1 MQPLHGNCLIAY
13 ARHKYILTMVNGEYR
28 YFNGGDLVF
37 ADASQIQVDKC
48 VENFVLV
55 SRDTL
60 SLFLPMLKE
69 EALKLHAHKKVP
81 SLLVHH
87 CTRDIPVFQE
97 VAQLS
102 QNKNLRY
109 AEMLRKRALIFALL
123 SVFLEDTQFIPLLL
137 NVLQPNMRTRVCTV
151 INNNNIAHEW
161 TLARIASEL
170 LMSPS
175 LLKKKLREEGTSY
188 SQLLTECR
196 MQRALQ
202 LIVIYGVSI
211 KRVAVSCGY
220 HSVSYFIYV
229 FRNYYGMT
237 PTEYQE
243 RSAQELPN
251 CGSAAS
257 MAAQG
262 IFYGT
267 DRSAE
272 GIRL

>member
-1 MQPLHGNCLIAY
+1 MQSLHGNCLIAY

-37 ADASQIQVDKC
+37 ADASQIRVDKC
-48 VENFVLV
+48 GEHFILV

-109 AEMLRKRALIFALL
+109 AETLRKRALIFALL
-123 SVFLEDTQFIPLLL
+123 SVFLEDEQFIPLLL

-151 INNNNIAHEW
+151 INNNIAHEW
-161 TLARIASEL
+161 T
-170 LMSPS
+170 
-175 LLKKKLREEGTSY
+175 
-188 SQLLTECR
+188 
-196 MQRALQ
+196 
-202 LIVIYGVSI
+202 
-211 KRVAVSCGY
+211 
-220 HSVSYFIYV
+220 
-229 FRNYYGMT
+229 
-237 PTEYQE
+237 
-243 RSAQELPN
+243 
-251 CGSAAS
+251 
-257 MAAQG
+257 
-262 IFYGT
+262 
-267 DRSAE
+267 
-272 GIRL
+272 

>member
-1 MQPLHGNCLIAY
+1 
-13 ARHKYILTMVNGEYR
+13 MVNGEYR

-69 EALKLHAHKKVP
+69 EALKLHVHKKVP

-87 CTRDIPVFQE
+87 CTREIPVFQE

-151 INNNNIAHEW
+151 INNNIAHEW

-202 LIVIYGVSI
+202 LIVIYGFQLSELQCPVDITACRIS
-211 KRVAVSCGY
+211 
-220 HSVSYFIYV
+220 FYV
-229 FRNYYGMT
+229 FEIIMG
-237 PTEYQE
+237 
-243 RSAQELPN
+243 
-251 CGSAAS
+251 
-257 MAAQG
+257 
-262 IFYGT
+262 
-267 DRSAE
+267 
-272 GIRL
+272 

>member
-1 MQPLHGNCLIAY
+1 MQSLHGNCLIAY

-37 ADASQIQVDKC
+37 ADASQIQVDKS
-48 VENFVLV
+48 VENIVLV

-60 SLFLPMLKE
+60 LLFLPLLKE
-69 EALKLHAHKKVP
+69 KALNIHLHKKVP
-81 SLLVHH
+81 PLLFHH
-87 CTRDIPVFQE
+87 CNRETPVFEE

-102 QNKNLRY
+102 QIKDLRY
-109 AEMLRKRALIFALL
+109 AEVLRKRALIFALL
-123 SVFLEDTQFIPLLL
+123 SVFLEDEQFTPLLL

-151 INNNNIAHEW
+151 INNNIAHEW
-161 TLARIASEL
+161 TLAHIAKEL

-175 LLKKKLREEGTSY
+175 LLKKKLREEDTSY

-196 MQRALQ
+196 MRHALQ
-202 LIVIYGVSI
+202 LIAMHGFSI

-243 RSAQELPN
+243 RSAQGLPN
-251 CGSAAS
+251 SDSAAS
-257 MAAQG
+257 TVAQDA
-262 IFYGT
+262 FYSAE
-267 DRSAE
+267 RSAE
-272 GIRL
+272 ELIL

>member
-69 EALKLHAHKKVP
+69 EALKLHVHKKVP

-102 QNKNLRY
+102 
-109 AEMLRKRALIFALL
+109 
-123 SVFLEDTQFIPLLL
+123 FIPLLL

-151 INNNNIAHEW
+151 INNNIAHEW

>member
-1 MQPLHGNCLIAY
+1 MYIKKFLHYSFITVPEIFLFFRKLRN
-13 ARHKYILTMVNGEYR
+13 YR
-28 YFNGGDLVF
+28 R
-37 ADASQIQVDKC
+37 I
-48 VENFVLV
+48 
-55 SRDTL
+55 R
-60 SLFLPMLKE
+60 
-69 EALKLHAHKKVP
+69 
-81 SLLVHH
+81 
-87 CTRDIPVFQE
+87 
-97 VAQLS
+97 
-102 QNKNLRY
+102 
-109 AEMLRKRALIFALL
+109 IFAMQKCY
-123 SVFLEDTQFIPLLL
+123 VKGQFIPLLL

-151 INNNNIAHEW
+151 INNNIAHEW

-211 KRVAVSCGY
+211 KRIAVSCGY

>member
-69 EALKLHAHKKVP
+69 EALKLHVHKKVP

-151 INNNNIAHEW
+151 INNNIAHEW

-237 PTEYQE
+237 PTSI
-243 RSAQELPN
+243 RSDRRRN
-251 CGSAAS
+251 YRTVGSAAS

>member
-151 INNNNIAHEW
+151 INNNIAHEW

-196 MQRALQ
+196 MSVLYNLLLYMGFQLSELQ
-202 LIVIYGVSI
+202 YPVDITACRISFTFFEIIMG
-211 KRVAVSCGY
+211 
-220 HSVSYFIYV
+220 
-229 FRNYYGMT
+229 
-237 PTEYQE
+237 
-243 RSAQELPN
+243 
-251 CGSAAS
+251 
-257 MAAQG
+257 
-262 IFYGT
+262 
-267 DRSAE
+267 
-272 GIRL
+272 

>member
-1 MQPLHGNCLIAY
+1 MQSLHGNCLIAY

-37 ADASQIQVDKC
+37 ADASQIRVDKC
-48 VENFVLV
+48 VENFVFV

-69 EALKLHAHKKVP
+69 EALNLHAHKKIS

-87 CTRDIPVFQE
+87 CSRDIPVFQE

-123 SVFLEDTQFIPLLL
+123 SVFLEDEHFIPLLL

-151 INNNNIAHEW
+151 INNNIAHEW

-175 LLKKKLREEGTSY
+175 LLKKNCAKKRHHIHSCLLSVECNVLCNLLLYMAFQLSESQCPVDITACRISFTSF
-188 SQLLTECR
+188 EII
-196 MQRALQ
+196 M
-202 LIVIYGVSI
+202 G
-211 KRVAVSCGY
+211 
-220 HSVSYFIYV
+220 
-229 FRNYYGMT
+229 
-237 PTEYQE
+237 
-243 RSAQELPN
+243 
-251 CGSAAS
+251 
-257 MAAQG
+257 
-262 IFYGT
+262 
-267 DRSAE
+267 
-272 GIRL
+272 

>member
-151 INNNNIAHEW
+151 INNNIAHEW

-170 LMSPS
+170 LMSA
-175 LLKKKLREEGTSY
+175 
-188 SQLLTECR
+188 C
-196 MQRALQ
+196 
-202 LIVIYGVSI
+202 
-211 KRVAVSCGY
+211 
-220 HSVSYFIYV
+220 
-229 FRNYYGMT
+229 
-237 PTEYQE
+237 
-243 RSAQELPN
+243 
-251 CGSAAS
+251 
-257 MAAQG
+257 
-262 IFYGT
+262 
-267 DRSAE
+267 
-272 GIRL
+272 

>member
-1 MQPLHGNCLIAY
+1 MQSLHGNCLIAY

-28 YFNGGDLVF
+28 YFNGGDTVF
-37 ADASQIQVDKC
+37 ADASQIRVDKC
-48 VENFVLV
+48 GEHFILV

-109 AEMLRKRALIFALL
+109 AETLRKRALIFALL
-123 SVFLEDTQFIPLLL
+123 SVFLEDEQFIPLLL

-151 INNNNIAHEW
+151 INNNIAHEW

-175 LLKKKLREEGTSY
+175 LLKKNCAKKRLHIHSCLLSVECNVLCNLLLY
-188 SQLLTECR
+188 MVFQLSELQCSVDITACR
-196 MQRALQ
+196 ISFMFFE
-202 LIVIYGVSI
+202 IIMG
-211 KRVAVSCGY
+211 
-220 HSVSYFIYV
+220 
-229 FRNYYGMT
+229 
-237 PTEYQE
+237 
-243 RSAQELPN
+243 
-251 CGSAAS
+251 
-257 MAAQG
+257 
-262 IFYGT
+262 
-267 DRSAE
+267 
-272 GIRL
+272 

>member
-60 SLFLPMLKE
+60 SLFLPMFKE

-151 INNNNIAHEW
+151 INNNIAHEW

-251 CGSAAS
+251 CGPAAS